1 MLGWGVMLTYGGAP
15 GAQGVTWRCIQGSEA
30 RSPASRVDTIAW
42 LLTLT
47 KMSQIRKSF
56 FSAKLSLA
64 YSFGRWLQMISQKEK
79 LEMVALEHIN
89 SSSFGGKEGK
99 RWWCSPF

>member
-1 MLGWGVMLTYGGAP
+1 MVGGACMVGCGVMLTYGGAP

-47 KMSQIRKSF
+47 KMSQIRKF
-56 FSAKLSLA
+56 FCNQTFPASL
-64 YSFGRWLQMISQKEK
+64 FCQIVLQTTTKHKFYI
-79 LEMVALEHIN
+79 V
-89 SSSFGGKEGK
+89 
-99 RWWCSPF
+99 